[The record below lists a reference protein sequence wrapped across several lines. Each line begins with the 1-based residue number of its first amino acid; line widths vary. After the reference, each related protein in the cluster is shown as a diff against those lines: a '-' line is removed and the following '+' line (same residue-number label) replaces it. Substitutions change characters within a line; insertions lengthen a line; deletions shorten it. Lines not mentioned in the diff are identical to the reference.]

1 MPAVTMTDHGCL
13 FGAVE
18 FYKQVTKAGIKPI
31 IGCEVYVAPGS
42 RFDRGGTDNEE
53 ASYHLL
59 LLARDNAGYKNL
71 VTMVTKAYLEGFYYK
86 PRVDMDLLE
95 QYSGGLIALSACLKG
110 EIPYCLQRGLLDR
123 ARERALQYKHI
134 FGPENFYLEIQANGL
149 PEQIAVNKQLIELGR
164 DLHIGLVATN
174 DCHYLKKED
183 AKAHEVLLCIQTGK
197 TLKDANRLR
206 FSSNEFYLKSP
217 DEMKETFS
225 DIPEAIA
232 NTIKIAERC
241 NVTFKLGES
250 LLPRYKTSDGEDP
263 FSLFSRLAHEG
274 LERKIGADAP
284 ELYRER
290 LKTELEV
297 IKKMGYASYFLI
309 VWDFISYARS
319 RNIPVGPGRGSA
331 AGSLV
336 SYCLDI
342 TEVDPI
348 RYNLLFER
356 FLNPERISM
365 PDIDVDFCQD
375 RRGEV
380 ITYVSEKY
388 GKDHVAQIITFGTMA
403 AKAAIRDVGRAMD
416 MPYAEVDKIAKLV
429 PNTPKITIEA
439 AMKQEPQLKEL
450 YDSNDEVKDL
460 LDIAMRLEGLNRHA
474 STHAAG
480 VVISPVPLTEYTPL
494 YKSPSDESI
503 MTQFD
508 MGSVEGIGLLKFDF
522 LGLKTLTVIQNT
534 LNYVKQG
541 GTEVSLKEIPLDD
554 EKTYELLSSGQT
566 TGIFQLES
574 AGMKDILVK
583 MTPNRIEDLIALVAL
598 YRPGPIGSGMIDD
611 FIKRKKG
618 KIPVKYDLPQLKEM
632 LDETYG
638 VILYQEQVMRIA
650 NKLANFSLGQADI
663 LRKAMGK
670 KNIEV
675 MAKQKEHFVNGAVAN
690 GINEKKASKLFDLLA
705 NFAEYGFNKSHSAA
719 YAFVSYQ
726 TAYLKAHYPV
736 EFMAATLSMDIHDT
750 DKIVKSINEC
760 RQMKIDI
767 LPPDINLSGSEF
779 RVVGNSIRFGL
790 SAVKGVGA
798 AAIESIIEARDAGGP
813 FASVADFTGRVDA
826 RKVNKKVLESLVK
839 AGAYDSMGITRA
851 AAMDSVTTALN
862 GSGSRN
868 TGQQSIFGEEM
879 FEQAPP
885 VEEWDEAELLRNEKE
900 ALGFYITGHPLT
912 KYDMLLTKLKAK
924 KTTELEH
931 IPDRSDIIVGGV
943 LRSLKKKNVKSTGDL
958 MAYITLEDSEGSVEV
973 IVFSELYKN
982 SVHVL
987 KKDMLLLV
995 KGSID
1000 RDEKGVRVRAKE
1012 VSNLDDAG
1020 KISVR
1025 RMEVRIDEALGSSE
1039 NLHGIRDLVAQY
1051 PGDCQLFLKIRLKKT
1066 QTVIATGIMI
1076 NPDTILLNRLEN
1088 MVGRG
1093 AVTFS

>member
-274 LERKIGADAP
+274 LERKIGSDAP
-284 ELYRER
+284 EVYRER

-541 GTEVSLKEIPLDD
+541 GTEVSLKDIPLDD

-931 IPDRSDIIVGGV
+931 IPDRSDIIIGGV

-1012 VSNLDDAG
+1012 VSNLEDAG

-1076 NPDTILLNRLEN
+1076 SPDTILLNRLEN